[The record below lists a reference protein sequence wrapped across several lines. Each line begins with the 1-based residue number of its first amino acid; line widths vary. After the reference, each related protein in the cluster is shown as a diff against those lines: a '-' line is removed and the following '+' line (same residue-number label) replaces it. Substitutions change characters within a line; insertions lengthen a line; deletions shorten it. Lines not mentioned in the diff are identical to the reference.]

1 MQVAQLDFFS
11 KTVTGLCAQ
20 TSVSLSTALPV
31 CRSVALSLCCSVRP
45 SACLPICQSPHLL
58 SVYLFVR
65 LASCLLSVLSLCV
78 ATYSLSRVL
87 PPVRVFT
94 VRLLSVL
101 SHFLGLRFPQ
111 FCLLQDGEL
120 KCFVVFAP
128 GLLPSTETTHISAS
142 LCLPPFQQLPSPSLP
157 CFNDP
162 MFVSSSSSSSECG
175 QTGRLFG
182 FFPSLCLADCSVVQ
196 LSCLVITIARSLG
209 CFRRVAQLPSLSL
222 IAGLM
227 AMSIYRTVPPPHPL
241 SASSSTNCSL
251 ALENQLMATV

>member
-1 MQVAQLDFFS
+1 M
-11 KTVTGLCAQ
+11 
-20 TSVSLSTALPV
+20 SVCLPLYLSA
-31 CRSVALSLCCSVRP
+31 ALSLCRSVRL
-45 SACLPICQSPHLL
+45 SVCLPICQSPHLL

-65 LASCLLSVLSLCV
+65 LASCLLSVLSFCI

-142 LCLPPFQQLPSPSLP
+142 LSLP
-157 CFNDP
+157 TSPLYSPPLPIPASTTLCLSRLLRLRLSVARP
-162 MFVSSSSSSSECG
+162 VVSLVSF
-175 QTGRLFG
+175 RLFAW
-182 FFPSLCLADCSVVQ
+182 LIVQ
-196 LSCLVITIARSLG
+196 LFS
-209 CFRRVAQLPSLSL
+209 
-222 IAGLM
+222 
-227 AMSIYRTVPPPHPL
+227 
-241 SASSSTNCSL
+241 
-251 ALENQLMATV
+251 